1 MKSKLIDFK
10 MITPTGEIINTKD
23 SLNYITRLHIAI
35 NVIPEHIA
43 IDVKSD
49 SHSLSP
55 TKPQNSPNS
64 PTAQI
69 IDFFSKFF

>member
-10 MITPTGEIINTKD
+10 MITPTGEIINTRD

-35 NVIPEHIA
+35 NVIPEYIA

-49 SHSLSP
+49 SLSP

>member
-10 MITPTGEIINTKD
+10 MITPTGEIINTRD

-35 NVIPEHIA
+35 NVIPEHIS

-49 SHSLSP
+49 SP
-55 TKPQNSPNS
+55 TKPQKSPSS